1 MTAQT
6 AQSTQTAEPT
16 TRTLEGM
23 DDTTA
28 QPQDPASSQATEP
41 DLAAATVAV
50 IGAGNMGG
58 PVVRAMLAAGVRP
71 ERLQLVNSSPASSA
85 RAAAEL
91 GVRAAASRSEAL
103 QDAAVVVLGVKPY
116 QILDLAGEIGADL
129 PGEAIV
135 VSLAMRHHPRAARAG
150 PPRRAERG
158 TSHAQHPDL
167 GGGGRGGSDARQR
180 RHRGAACPG
189 PCPVRPRQPSV
200 AVDITEEQVHA
211 FIGAAGSL
219 PGFVFLLLEAMS
231 DEAVRLGLKRDLAD
245 SLVQQTVRG
254 AATMLMQSGVHAAV
268 AKNGVSSPGGTTVQ
282 GLATLERE
290 GVRSGVAAAMA
301 AAAEKSREMS
311 RG

>member
-1 MTAQT
+1 
-6 AQSTQTAEPT
+6 
-16 TRTLEGM
+16 M

-28 QPQDPASSQATEP
+28 QPQDPASPQASGP
-41 DLAAATVAV
+41 DLAAVRVVV

-58 PVVRAMLAAGVRP
+58 PVVRTMLAAGVRS
-71 ERLQLVNSSPASSA
+71 ERLQLVNSSPASSE

-103 QDAAVVVLGVKPY
+103 QDADVVVLGVKPY

-129 PGEAIV
+129 PGDAIV
-135 VSLAMRHHPRAARAG
+135 VSLAAGTTLAQLEQALPTGQSVERAMPNTPISVGEGAVGLMRGIAVTEAQHTLIHALFARAG
-150 PPRRAERG
+150 
-158 TSHAQHPDL
+158 
-167 GGGGRGGSDARQR
+167 
-180 RHRGAACPG
+180 
-189 PCPVRPRQPSV
+189 V
-200 AVDITEEQVHA
+200 AVDITEDQVHA
-211 FIGAAGSL
+211 FIGAAGSM

-245 SLVQQTVRG
+245 ALVQQTVRG
-254 AATMLMQSGVHAAV
+254 AATMLMESGVHAAV

>member
-1 MTAQT
+1 
-6 AQSTQTAEPT
+6 
-16 TRTLEGM
+16 M

-28 QPQDPASSQATEP
+28 QPQDPTSPQASGP
-41 DLAAATVAV
+41 NLAALTVV
-50 IGAGNMGG
+50 VLGAGNMGG
-58 PVVRAMLAAGVRP
+58 PVARTMLAAGVRP
-71 ERLQLVNSSPASSA
+71 ERLQIVNSSPASSE

-91 GVRAAASRSEAL
+91 GVRAAASRSAAL
-103 QDAAVVVLGVKPY
+103 QDADVVVLGVKPY
-116 QILDLAGEIGADL
+116 QILDLAGEIGAEL

-135 VSLAMRHHPRAARAG
+135 VSLAAGTTLAQLEHVLPAGQGVERAMPNTPISVGEGAVGLMRGSAVTEAQHALVHALFARAG
-150 PPRRAERG
+150 
-158 TSHAQHPDL
+158 
-167 GGGGRGGSDARQR
+167 
-180 RHRGAACPG
+180 
-189 PCPVRPRQPSV
+189 V

-211 FIGAAGSL
+211 FIGAAGSM

-254 AATMLMQSGVHAAV
+254 AATMLMESGVHAAV